1 MPGITTTDGA
11 LTRIPEQLRAQ
22 VAAMTP
28 SQRLSTPDDVANALV
43 FLGSPANGS
52 ITGQVLRV
60 TGG

>member
-1 MPGITTTDGA
+1 MPGITTTESA

-28 SQRLSTPDDVANALV
+28 SQRLSTPEDVANALL
-43 FLGSPANGS
+43 FLGSPANGN
-52 ITGQVLRV
+52 IAGEVLRV